1 MTAVIRTAPH
11 APAAESESGAIAG
24 AAGDGVL
31 PGFEAP
37 VFDAAHSFRAL
48 MEAMARPGTIQ
59 RPVAPQAVPPG
70 LPESAA
76 AALLTLV
83 DYETP
88 VWIDPALAEG
98 ATTPTPL
105 DPAAVAAYLAF
116 HTGATTAASPED
128 AAFALTAADGLA
140 ALLPRLPVGDPAYP
154 DRSAT
159 AIALS
164 AGLGRGREVT
174 LTGPGIDGS
183 RRFAFAE
190 LDDRF
195 RAAAADN
202 AALFPLGVD
211 MILAGPEGVAAL
223 PRTTR
228 MEA

>member
-1 MTAVIRTAPH
+1 MTAHTRTAP
-11 APAAESESGAIAG
+11 GAKAVSPERPG
-24 AAGDGVL
+24 QDGGGVL
-31 PGFEAP
+31 PGFDAP

-48 MEAMARPGTIQ
+48 MEATARPGTIQ
-59 RPVAPQAVPPG
+59 GPIAPQAVPRG

-76 AALLTLV
+76 AALLTLA

-88 VWIDPALAEG
+88 VWIDPALADGE
-98 ATTPTPL
+98 TPQRRL
-105 DPAAVAAYLAF
+105 DPQAVAAYLAF
-116 HTGATTAASPED
+116 HTGATTASSPED
-128 AAFALTAADGLA
+128 AGFALTAADRLA
-140 ALLPRLPVGDPAYP
+140 ALLPRLPIGDPAYP

-164 AGLGRGREVT
+164 AGLGKGREVT

-190 LDDRF
+190 LDERF
-195 RAAAADN
+195 LAAAADN
-202 AALFPLGVD
+202 AALFPLGID